1 MRTSSDEKRESR
13 WLLLLAVAFSWLLFV
28 SRYAYF
34 PLYLLH
40 QTIPGA
46 ESLLLW
52 GYWLL
57 FPGDLL
63 FTRLGRYL
71 ALSVLGLM
79 LVLAAWAK
87 SRAGWRGRAALVVG
101 LLAIV
106 ALPLVYR
113 YEPAVRVAPEY
124 ESQVITQPGRLA
136 GVVKRMQTGAE
147 VRACEYELL
156 GWSASQGA
164 LYGEK
169 VCGERRRIWAYRPAS
184 DERLLEAPTL
194 PADIERETVARTAL
208 AGVHST
214 IPQDASLRLT
224 VQQPILVS
232 PEGAWHAL
240 VARHIYGPEDVVIIA
255 AHPSER

>member
-1 MRTSSDEKRESR
+1 M
-13 WLLLLAVAFSWLLFV
+13 VIAFGRCLFV
-28 SRYAYF
+28 ADLRE
-34 PLYLLH
+34 PLRLLS
-40 QTIPGA
+40 TTPSTPGHTRD

-52 GYWLL
+52 VYWLL

-63 FTRLGRYL
+63 FTRLWLYL
-71 ALSVLGLM
+71 ALSVLGLI

-87 SRAGWRGRAALVVG
+87 SRAGWLGRAALVIG

-124 ESQVITQPGRLA
+124 EAQVITQPGRLA

-164 LYGEK
+164 LYGKEA
-169 VCGERRRIWAYRPAS
+169 CGERVRLWTYRPAS
-184 DERLLEAPTL
+184 DERLHEVQTL
-194 PADIERETVARTAL
+194 PADIVQETIARTEL
-208 AGVHST
+208 EGVRST
-214 IPQDASLRLT
+214 IHQDASLRLA

-232 PEGAWHAL
+232 PGGAWHAL
-240 VARHIYGPEDVVIIA
+240 VARHIYGPEDVIVIA
-255 AHPSER
+255 TNPSEH